1 MDRKHIT
8 WLSIGNPVF
17 LFSVLV
23 FLFYE
28 ASVEMIP
35 YVFVHSYLNDL
46 LAPIIILTITQF
58 VLSFYQKKYYRLS
71 VNQLL
76 FFLVYISL
84 FFEYFLPSISE
95 SYISDAFDVLVY
107 ALGVL
112 TFHILINK
120 QAYEPKRNHTK

>member
-28 ASVEMIP
+28 ASVEVIP

-120 QAYEPKRNHTK
+120 ETYEPKRNHTK

>member
-8 WLSIGNPVF
+8 RLTLGNPVF
-17 LFSVLV
+17 LISLLV

-28 ASVEMIP
+28 ASIEMIP
-35 YVFVHSYLNDL
+35 YAFVHSYLNDL
-46 LAPIIILTITQF
+46 LAPIIILNLTQF

-95 SYISDAFDVLVY
+95 SYIRDAYDVLVY
-107 ALGVL
+107 AIGVFI
-112 TFHILINK
+112 FHIYINK
-120 QAYEPKRNHTK
+120 PSYEPTGNH

>member
-28 ASVEMIP
+28 ASVEVIP

-95 SYISDAFDVLVY
+95 SYISDAYDVLVY
-107 ALGVL
+107 AIGV
-112 TFHILINK
+112 FIFNIYINK
-120 QAYEPKRNHTK
+120 PSYEPTGNH

>member
-28 ASVEMIP
+28 ASVEVIP

-46 LAPIIILTITQF
+46 LAPIIILNLTQF

-95 SYISDAFDVLVY
+95 SYIRDAYDVLVY
-107 ALGVL
+107 AIGV
-112 TFHILINK
+112 FIFNIYINK
-120 QAYEPKRNHTK
+120 PSYEPTGNH